1 MEELVTRREFLER
14 IAVGTAVASIS
25 TAAAE
30 ASPARPAPPSEKV
43 TLGLIGCGGRGM
55 TLMSLLQSTG
65 QAQFAAVCDPDTNR
79 MYAAQKQAGEK
90 ARAYKDFRQLLEQKD
105 IDAVVIATP
114 DHWHAIPTI
123 RACEAGKDVYVE
135 KPLAHNIFE
144 GLAMIQ
150 AKNRYNR
157 IVAFGTQQ
165 RSGAHFQ
172 RAVEI
177 VRSGQ
182 LGKITRCQTWNLWNE
197 SEGAKGT
204 GRGTGIG
211 NPPDGPV
218 PPGVDYDL
226 WLGPAPKR
234 PFNPNRFHFNY
245 IYFWDYA
252 GGMMTGWAVHLIDI
266 VHWAMGVEAPET
278 VYCTGGKFAL
288 TDNRETPD
296 TQEALCTYPG
306 WIGIYSVH
314 HANKY
319 PICGRDYGIAFYG
332 TKGTL
337 ILDRSGFEIVP
348 EGERMQAARSGGS
361 DQDGAHVRKF
371 IECVKT
377 RKQPAAT
384 LEDGF
389 SATLP
394 CWLANISLRLGG
406 RLIKWDAKAK
416 TIVGDPE
423 AKKMMRRTYRKP
435 WTL

>member
-1 MEELVTRREFLER
+1 MDDVVSRREFLKR
-14 IAVGTAVASIS
+14 AGAGAAVAGVALSAAGS
-25 TAAAE
+25 TRGQQ
-30 ASPARPAPPSEKV
+30 SPPSERL

-55 TLMSLLQSTG
+55 FLMSAFKTTG
-65 QAQFAAVCDPDTNR
+65 QAEFAAVCDPDTNR
-79 MYAAQKQAGEK
+79 MEQARQQAGEK

-105 IDAVVIATP
+105 IDAVVVATP

-135 KPLAHNIFE
+135 KPLAHNIAE
-144 GLAMIQ
+144 GLAMIR
-150 AKNRYNR
+150 AKNQYRR
-157 IVAFGTQQ
+157 IVAIGTQQ
-165 RSGAHFQ
+165 RSGIHFQ

-182 LGKITRCQTWNLWNE
+182 IGKVTRCHTWNLWNE
-197 SEGAKGT
+197 SVGARGT
-204 GRGTGIG
+204 GRGAGIG

-266 VHWAMGVEAPET
+266 VHWAMGVEAPKT
-278 VYCTGGKFAL
+278 VFSTGGKFAL
-288 TDNRETPD
+288 EDNRETPD
-296 TQEALCTYPG
+296 TQEALCTYDG
-306 WIGIYSVH
+306 WIGLYSVH
-314 HANKY
+314 HANNH
-319 PICGRDYGIAFYG
+319 PIDGRDYGIAFHG
-332 TKGTL
+332 TRGTL
-337 ILDRSGFEIVP
+337 ILDRAGFQVVP
-348 EGERMQAARSGGS
+348 QGDRMQAMHSGGS
-361 DQDGAHVRKF
+361 DQDQAHVRHF
-371 IECVKT
+371 VECVKT
-377 RKQPAAT
+377 RKEPIAT
-384 LEDGF
+384 LETGF

-406 RLIKWDAKAK
+406 RLLRWDNNAK
-416 TIVGDPE
+416 TIVGDAE
-423 AKKMMRRTYRKP
+423 AQKMMRRTYRRP